1 MLAAGP
7 LEFLAKAL
15 CKVFVTANLGCE
27 ALAIDRDSVVEIHD
41 VLLIRFLVRLGLH
54 TQAA

>member
-15 CKVFVTANLGCE
+15 CKVLITVNHGCE
-27 ALAIDRDSVVEIHD
+27 ALAVDCDSVVEIHD
-41 VLLIRFLVRLGLH
+41 VLLIRFLGLLGLH